1 MWIALTLLTGVI
13 LGVAWLSY
21 SMPPCMR
28 CRRHGHCQ
36 RATQCQGERKATTVR
51 WRLSPPR
58 L

>member
-1 MWIALTLLTGVI
+1 MWIALILLTGVI

-28 CRRHGHCQ
+28 CWRHGHCQ
-36 RATQCQGERKATTVR
+36 RATQCQGESKATVR

-58 L
+58 P